1 MSLWAVDEFMSSCY
15 CAVCLPLSVAFVP
28 VAWATVTT
36 AHSFVW

>member
-1 MSLWAVDEFMSSCY
+1 MSLWVVDEFMSSCY
-15 CAVCLPLSVAFVP
+15 HAVCLPLSVAFVP